1 LPGKVKT
8 PPPPRRVQ
16 APKTRREERDRRGL
30 WLIVGAVAVLAVVG
44 AAAAFFLTRD
54 DSSAS
59 ESVAQAMQDAGWSYK
74 TYQGLPAGVHISNPN
89 ATPKEWNSF
98 PPTSG
103 PHYGQWVIWG
113 EYDQPVR
120 LAQSVHNLE
129 HGGIVIFYGSGVS
142 QDEISKLRSFYRE
155 DAAAMLLAPLPRLG
169 DKIALTAWYAPDP
182 ASGKSQGIL
191 AEGTTFNEDAF
202 RTFRDTYRFKG
213 PERIPPES
221 LQPGS

>member
-1 LPGKVKT
+1 M
-8 PPPPRRVQ
+8 Q
-16 APKTRREERDRRGL
+16 APKTRKEERDRRGL

-44 AAAAFFLTRD
+44 AAAAYFLTRGD
-54 DSSAS
+54 DSPS
-59 ESVAQAMQDAGWSYK
+59 ESVAQAMEAAGCTYK
-74 TYQGLPAGVHISNPN
+74 TYPGLPAGVHISNPN

-129 HGGIVIFYGSGVS
+129 HGGIVMFYGSDVS
-142 QDEISKLRSFYRE
+142 QDEITKLRSFYRE
-155 DAAAMLLAPLPRLG
+155 DATAMLLAPLPRLG
-169 DKIALTAWYAPDP
+169 NKIALTAWYSADP
-182 ASGKSQGIL
+182 ASGDSQGIL
-191 AEGTTFNEDAF
+191 AECTAFNEDAF

-221 LQPGS
+221 LQPGT

>member
-1 LPGKVKT
+1 M
-8 PPPPRRVQ
+8 Q
-16 APKTRREERDRRGL
+16 APKTRKEERDRRGL
-30 WLIVGAVAVLAVVG
+30 WLIVGAVAALVLVG
-44 AAAAFFLTRD
+44 AAAAFFLTRGD
-54 DSSAS
+54 DSPS
-59 ESVAQAMQDAGWSYK
+59 ESVAQAMEAAGCTYK
-74 TYQGLPAGVHISNPN
+74 TYPGLPAGVHISNPN

-129 HGGIVIFYGSGVS
+129 HGGIVMFYGSGVS
-142 QDEISKLRSFYRE
+142 QDEITKLRSFYRE
-155 DAAAMLLAPLPRLG
+155 DATAMLLAPLPRLG
-169 DKIALTAWYAPDP
+169 NKIALSAWYSSDP
-182 ASGKSQGIL
+182 ESGESQGIL
-191 AEGTTFNEDAF
+191 AECTGFNEDAF

-221 LQPGS
+221 LQPGT

>member
-1 LPGKVKT
+1 
-8 PPPPRRVQ
+8 VQ
-16 APKTRREERDRRGL
+16 APKTRKDERDRRGL
-30 WLIVGAVAVLAVVG
+30 WVILGAVVVLAAVAGV
-44 AAAAFFLTRD
+44 AAFFLLRGG
-54 DSSAS
+54 DSKT
-59 ESVAQAMQDAGWSYK
+59 ESVAQAVRDAGG
-74 TYQGLPAGVHISNPN
+74 TYQTFKGTGYFQHIPNPA

-129 HGGIVIFYGSGVS
+129 HGGIVMFYGSDVS
-142 QDEISKLRSFYRE
+142 QDEITKLRSFYRE
-155 DAAAMLLAPLPRLG
+155 DATAMLLAPLPRLG
-169 DKIALTAWYAPDP
+169 NKIALTAWYSADP
-182 ASGKSQGIL
+182 ASGDSQGIL
-191 AEGTTFNEDAF
+191 AECTSFNEDAF

-221 LQPGS
+221 LQPGT

>member
-1 LPGKVKT
+1 M
-8 PPPPRRVQ
+8 Q
-16 APKTRREERDRRGL
+16 APKTRKEERDRRGL
-30 WLIVGAVAVLAVVG
+30 WLIVGAVAALVLVG
-44 AAAAFFLTRD
+44 AAAAFFLTRGD
-54 DSSAS
+54 DSPS
-59 ESVAQAMQDAGWSYK
+59 ESVAQAMEAAGCTYK
-74 TYQGLPAGVHISNPN
+74 TYPGRPAGVHISNPN

-129 HGGIVIFYGSGVS
+129 HGGIVMFYGSGVS
-142 QDEISKLRSFYRE
+142 QDEITKLRSFYRE
-155 DAAAMLLAPLPRLG
+155 DATAMLLAPLPRLG
-169 DKIALTAWYAPDP
+169 NKIALSAWYSSDP
-182 ASGKSQGIL
+182 ASGESQGIL
-191 AEGTTFNEDAF
+191 AECTGFNEDAF

-221 LQPGS
+221 LQPGT

>member
-1 LPGKVKT
+1 M
-8 PPPPRRVQ
+8 Q
-16 APKTRREERDRRGL
+16 APKTRKEERDRRGL
-30 WLIVGAVAVLAVVG
+30 WLIVGAVAALVLVG
-44 AAAAFFLTRD
+44 AAAAFFLTRGD
-54 DSSAS
+54 DSLS
-59 ESVAQAMQDAGWSYK
+59 ESVAQAMEAAGCTYK
-74 TYQGLPAGVHISNPN
+74 TYPGLPAGVHISNPN

-129 HGGIVIFYGSGVS
+129 HGGIVMFYGSGVS
-142 QDEISKLRSFYRE
+142 QDEITKLRSFYRE
-155 DAAAMLLAPLPRLG
+155 DATAMLLAPLPRLG
-169 DKIALTAWYAPDP
+169 NKIALSAWYSSDP
-182 ASGKSQGIL
+182 ASGESQGIL
-191 AEGTTFNEDAF
+191 AECTGFNEDAF

-221 LQPGS
+221 LQPGT

>member
-1 LPGKVKT
+1 
-8 PPPPRRVQ
+8 VQ
-16 APKTRREERDRRGL
+16 APKTRKEERDRRGL

-44 AAAAFFLTRD
+44 AAAAYFLTRGD
-54 DSSAS
+54 DSPS
-59 ESVAQAMQDAGWSYK
+59 ESVAQAMEAAGCTYK
-74 TYQGLPAGVHISNPN
+74 TYPGLPAGVHISNPN

-120 LAQSVHNLE
+120 LAQSTHNLE
-129 HGGIVIFYGSGVS
+129 HGGIVMFYGSDVS
-142 QDEISKLRSFYRE
+142 QDEITKLRSFYRE
-155 DAAAMLLAPLPRLG
+155 DATAMLLAPLPRLG
-169 DKIALTAWYAPDP
+169 NKIALTAWYSADP
-182 ASGKSQGIL
+182 ASGDSQGIL
-191 AEGTTFNEDAF
+191 AECTAFNEDAF

-221 LQPGS
+221 LQPGT

>member
-16 APKTRREERDRRGL
+16 APKTRKDERDRRGL

-44 AAAAFFLTRD
+44 AAAAFLILRNG
-54 DSSAS
+54 SSTS
-59 ESVAQAMQDAGWSYK
+59 ESVSQAMQGAGCTYK
-74 TYQGLPAGVHISNPN
+74 TYPGLPAGVHISNPN

-103 PHYGQWVIWG
+103 PHFGQWVIWG

-129 HGGIVIFYGSGVS
+129 HGGIVIFYGSQVS

-155 DAAAMLLAPLPRLG
+155 DPGAMLLAPLPRLG
-169 DKIALTAWYAPDP
+169 EKIAVTAWYSADP
-182 ASGKSQGIL
+182 ASNTSQGIL
-191 AEGTTFNEDAF
+191 AECTRFDEKAF
-202 RTFRDTYRFKG
+202 RTFRDAYRYKG

-221 LQPGS
+221 LQPGT

>member
-1 LPGKVKT
+1 
-8 PPPPRRVQ
+8 VQ
-16 APKTRREERDRRGL
+16 APKTRKEERDRRGL
-30 WLIVGAVAVLAVVG
+30 WLIVGAVAALVIVG
-44 AAAAFFLTRD
+44 AAAAFFLTRGN
-54 DSSAS
+54 DSPS
-59 ESVAQAMQDAGWSYK
+59 ESAAQAMEAAGCTYK
-74 TYQGLPAGVHISNPN
+74 TYPGLPAGVHISNPN

-129 HGGIVIFYGSGVS
+129 HGGIVMFYGSDVS
-142 QDEISKLRSFYRE
+142 QDEITKLRSFYRE
-155 DAAAMLLAPLPRLG
+155 DATAMLLAPLPRLG
-169 DKIALTAWYAPDP
+169 NKIALSAWYSSDP

-191 AEGTTFNEDAF
+191 AECTAFNEDAF

-221 LQPGS
+221 LQPGT

>member
-1 LPGKVKT
+1 M
-8 PPPPRRVQ
+8 Q
-16 APKTRREERDRRGL
+16 APKTRKEERDRRGL
-30 WLIVGAVAVLAVVG
+30 WLIVGAVAALVLVG
-44 AAAAFFLTRD
+44 AAAAFFLTRGD
-54 DSSAS
+54 DSPS
-59 ESVAQAMQDAGWSYK
+59 ESVAQAMEAAGCTYK
-74 TYQGLPAGVHISNPN
+74 TYPGLPAGVHISNPN

-129 HGGIVIFYGSGVS
+129 HGGIVMFYGSGVS
-142 QDEISKLRSFYRE
+142 QDEITKLRSFYRE
-155 DAAAMLLAPLPRLG
+155 DATAMLLAPLPRLG
-169 DKIALTAWYAPDP
+169 NKIALSAWYSSDP
-182 ASGKSQGIL
+182 ASGESQGIL
-191 AEGTTFNEDAF
+191 AECTGFNEDAF

-221 LQPGS
+221 LQPGT

>member
-1 LPGKVKT
+1 M
-8 PPPPRRVQ
+8 Q
-16 APKTRREERDRRGL
+16 APKTRKEERDRRGL
-30 WLIVGAVAVLAVVG
+30 WLIVGAVAALVLVG
-44 AAAAFFLTRD
+44 AAAAYFLTRGD
-54 DSSAS
+54 DSPS
-59 ESVAQAMQDAGWSYK
+59 ESVAQAMEAAGCTYK
-74 TYQGLPAGVHISNPN
+74 TYPGLPAGVHISNPN

-129 HGGIVIFYGSGVS
+129 HGGIVMFYGSGVS
-142 QDEISKLRSFYRE
+142 QDEITKLRSFYRE
-155 DAAAMLLAPLPRLG
+155 DATAMLLAPLPRLG
-169 DKIALTAWYAPDP
+169 NKIALSAWYSEDP
-182 ASGKSQGIL
+182 ASGDSQGIL
-191 AEGTTFNEDAF
+191 AECTSFNEDAF

-221 LQPGS
+221 LQPGT